1 MSTIVECRSAGL
13 AWREVGRG
21 EVVVF
26 LHGLGG
32 TSTAWAPQLA
42 GFSMD
47 RRCVAWDMPGY
58 GDSDPVDPP
67 DEMTFEQVAD
77 RLADL
82 LDELGADRADLVGLS
97 LGGMHALHTA
107 LRHPDRV
114 RRLVLTNT
122 SPRFGLDGTTAA
134 DWTASRLAVLDDGTT
149 LRELAPLVLDGLAAS
164 PLPVDRRHDLIES
177 FARIPEAGFR
187 AAVRC
192 LPSHDV
198 LDRLGAIAR
207 PTLVI
212 AGELDT
218 ETPPS
223 YSRALADGIP
233 DARLELLAGVGHL
246 GPSEDPDMFNRL
258 VAEFLDRPAGSPR

>member
-1 MSTIVECRSAGL
+1 MGAVVERRGAGL
-13 AWREVGRG
+13 AWREAGTG
-21 EVVVF
+21 DTVVF

-32 TSTAWAPQLA
+32 TSTAWSEQFTTLA
-42 GFSMD
+42 AG

-58 GDSDPVDPP
+58 GDSDAFERPG
-67 DEMTFEQVAD
+67 ETTFERIAD
-77 RLADL
+77 RLVDL

-107 LRHPDRV
+107 LTHPDRV

-134 DWTASRLAVLDDGTT
+134 DWTASRLAVLDDGMT
-149 LRELAPLVLDGLAAS
+149 LPELAPVVLDGLVAS
-164 PLPVDRRHDLIES
+164 PLPGDRRTTLIES
-177 FARIPEAGFR
+177 FARITEAGFR
-187 AAVRC
+187 AAVAC
-192 LPSHDV
+192 LPTHDV
-198 LDRLGAIAR
+198 LARLAEITN

-233 DARLELLAGVGHL
+233 DARLEVLPGVGHL
-246 GPSEDPDMFNRL
+246 APSEDPDMFNRL
-258 VAEFLDRPAGSPR
+258 VGDFLDRTPTPS

>member
-1 MSTIVECRSAGL
+1 MSSTVERRGAGL
-13 AWREVGRG
+13 AWREIGAG
-21 EVVVF
+21 DAVVF

-32 TSTAWAPQLA
+32 TSTAWSEQLSA
-42 GFSMD
+42 LAAT

-58 GDSDPVDPP
+58 GDSEPLVGT
-67 DEMTFEQVAD
+67 MTFASVSD
-77 RLADL
+77 RLVDL
-82 LDELGADRADLVGLS
+82 LDELDVDHADLVGLS

-107 LRHPDRV
+107 LEHPDRI

-122 SPRFGLDGTTAA
+122 SPRFGLNGTTA
-134 DWTASRLAVLDDGTT
+134 DEWTASRLAVLDDGMT
-149 LRELAPLVLDGLAAS
+149 LRELAPTVLDGLVAT
-164 PLPVDRRHDLIES
+164 PLPVERRNGLIES
-177 FARIPEAGFR
+177 FARIPEPGFR
-187 AAVRC
+187 DAVAC

-198 LDRLGAIAR
+198 LDRLGEIAV

-233 DARLELLAGVGHL
+233 DAQLEVLAGVGHL
-246 GPSEDPDMFNRL
+246 APSEDPDMFNRL
-258 VAEFLDRPAGSPR
+258 VGEFLAATEVAS